1 LARFHAAWQ
10 QDGHSFRLL
19 DGVWDLSL
27 ATLKSE
33 TVAFVAGAQQIAK
46 HRPVAPNVFRPRLLC
61 AGRRLLVAGTRSESN
76 GFELPSLLAL
86 KPFVELHA

>member
-1 LARFHAAWQ
+1 MAT
-10 QDGHSFRLL
+10 SFRLL
-19 DGVWDLSL
+19 DGVWDLLGSE
-27 ATLKSE
+27 AIGALKFE

-46 HRPVAPNVFRPRLLC
+46 HCPLVPNVFRPRLLC
-61 AGRRLLVAGTRSESN
+61 AGRRLLVAGTRRESN